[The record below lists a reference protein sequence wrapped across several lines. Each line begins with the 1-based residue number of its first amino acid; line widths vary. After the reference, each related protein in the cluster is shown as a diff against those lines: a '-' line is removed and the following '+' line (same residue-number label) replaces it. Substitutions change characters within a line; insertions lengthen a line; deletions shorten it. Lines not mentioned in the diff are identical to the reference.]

1 MGFQQGPYK
10 GKVRVV
16 SLFGQDA
23 AEATVVETSGKI
35 QPNDLITLPPEQK

>member
-16 SLFGQDA
+16 SLFGQDS
-23 AEATVVETSGKI
+23 AEATVVEGSGKI
-35 QPNDLITLPPEQK
+35 EPNDLITLPSKQK

>member
-10 GKVRVV
+10 GKVKVV

-23 AEATVVETSGKI
+23 AEATVVEAAGKI
-35 QPNDLITLPPEQK
+35 EPNDLVTLPPKQK